1 MGLRFPPRS
10 GPRDSEQGP
19 AEERHEG
26 QEHGLLVVSRA
37 INAAASQQPDGAL
50 RRLRA
55 APVEDTVSRGPEL
68 DATAN
73 ETGHLGSEGAQKR
86 GGGETRKGPR
96 RAPSAA
102 HIPPPPQK
110 VPLRKRNRARHAR
123 GVRTSGGGRPQN
135 TADQTHTHTH
145 TRTHTHADRHRQT
158 HPDTHAR
165 SRTHRIRT
173 QTVHNHPGGRFLQ
186 HRGSSHTAR
195 CGTQHRARHPRP
207 TRKAADAG
215 RNAKLRSAPLMA
227 AAE

>member
-50 RRLRA
+50 RRLGV
-55 APVEDTVSRGPEL
+55 APAEDTVSRVPEL

-86 GGGETRKGPR
+86 GGGKTRKGPR

-102 HIPPPPQK
+102 PPPSCRRS
-110 VPLRKRNRARHAR
+110 PLRKRNRARHVR

-135 TADQTHTHTH
+135 TADQRHAQTH
-145 TRTHTHADRHRQT
+145 TRTHTPAGRHRQT

-173 QTVHNHPGGRFLQ
+173 QTVHNHPGGLFL
-186 HRGSSHTAR
+186 
-195 CGTQHRARHPRP
+195 
-207 TRKAADAG
+207 
-215 RNAKLRSAPLMA
+215 
-227 AAE
+227 